1 MILFS
6 NYGKIYNKYIE
17 LKSSPNYKNNTLYLF
32 KSGIFFIFID
42 NDAKIIAN
50 LLNLKLSNLT
60 DSVLKC
66 GFPCNSLQKYM
77 NLLKNTPYRIEIIS
91 NDTSTKQVLD
101 INQYNYGEK
110 IQCII
115 NEIINLDIDSLSISE
130 AYAYLHNIQEKFQTL
145 YSTYLKYK

>member
-145 YSTYLKYK
+145 YSTYLKHK

>member
-1 MILFS
+1 MS
-6 NYGKIYNKYIE
+6 KIYNKYIE

-91 NDTSTKQVLD
+91 NDASTKQVLD